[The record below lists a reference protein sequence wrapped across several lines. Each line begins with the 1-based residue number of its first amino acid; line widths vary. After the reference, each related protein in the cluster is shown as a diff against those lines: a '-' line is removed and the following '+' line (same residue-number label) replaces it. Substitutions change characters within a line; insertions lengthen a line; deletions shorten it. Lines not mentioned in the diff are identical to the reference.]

1 MPRCDNPQM
10 AKNTAR
16 NAPGEWRK
24 TYLRE
29 WREWKG
35 LKLGEMS
42 DLTGIN
48 EGHLSSVERSR
59 RRYNQDILEAYS
71 KIIEVPN
78 GYLLDKLPPSKGE
91 PVDYSDPAMVAY
103 LLEKVTD
110 PKDRR
115 RVADLIQS
123 FVDDNEQSEQAS
135 TRRAS
140 FS

>member
-1 MPRCDNPQM
+1 M
-10 AKNTAR
+10 AKSTAR

-48 EGHLSSVERSR
+48 EGHLSSVERSG

-71 KIIEVPN
+71 RIIEVPN
-78 GYLLDKLPPSKGE
+78 GYLLDKRPPPMGE
-91 PVDYSDPAMVAY
+91 MVDYSDPAMIAY

-110 PKDRR
+110 PKARR
-115 RVADLIQS
+115 RVADLVKGFIE
-123 FVDDNEQSEQAS
+123 DDEPNEQAS

>member
-10 AKNTAR
+10 AKSTTR

-48 EGHLSSVERSR
+48 EGHLSSVERSG

-78 GYLLDKLPPSKGE
+78 GYLLDRRPPAKGE
-91 PVDYSDPAMVAY
+91 AVDYSDPAMIAY
-103 LLEKVTD
+103 LLEQVSD
-110 PKDRR
+110 PKNRR
-115 RVADLIQS
+115 RVAELVKG
-123 FVDDNEQSEQAS
+123 FVEDADEAEPAPIP
-135 TRRAS
+135 RAS